1 MSKLMQLNCDYLL
14 LPRPWLNHESCLLAD
29 AYKKDAD
36 ANTRGLY
43 VRGDA
48 LIGGRT
54 VSLPYWHKVVLVKT
68 PES

>member
-1 MSKLMQLNCDYLL
+1 MSKLTQLNCDYLL
-14 LPRPWLNHESCLLAD
+14 LPRPWVDHENFLANAHKKEAD
-29 AYKKDAD
+29 AKTY
-36 ANTRGLY
+36 GLY